1 MDKKEARKVLGVG
14 KETSRNDIE
23 KKYAILLKKNRML
36 REQASREN
44 ETGDGTEQNGIE
56 PQSTAKGTAE
66 AEAAPGQAGI
76 SQGTE
81 ASQGGGALEGIAGK
95 REEYSFEEIT
105 QAYNILMGYEVA
117 MKEQPPSKA
126 APILKKAGIDEKKAR
141 NFFYYYKHHIIVA
154 IILLVG
160 LVFTIRGC
168 VTRVDPDFNIAFIGE
183 ISYSDTTKLK
193 DTIKTELPEILEP
206 GFDGAFLSDKA
217 AGDQQY
223 AMLSKAVVLFAAGDV
238 DIFILDKASYNT
250 YAKQGAFISLDEIAP
265 KLGVDMEKNKDY
277 IVKLEDT
284 TEELYGDS
292 DKDTKEDTAAAP
304 AEEHLYGL
312 DISQSKVLKES
323 GVIAGE
329 MIAAIGCRSEQQE
342 KAVKVLQLLM
352 EQ

>member
-23 KKYAILLKKNRML
+23 RKYAIFLKKNRML
-36 REQASREN
+36 KEQAAN
-44 ETGDGTEQNGIE
+44 E
-56 PQSTAKGTAE
+56 AE
-66 AEAAPGQAGI
+66 AEDGNERKDDASAVTGN
-76 SQGTE
+76 GTAQVAETAQRTGTSHEE
-81 ASQGGGALEGIAGK
+81 ATPNGSAVKQD
-95 REEYSFEEIT
+95 EYSFEEIT
-105 QAYNILMGYEVA
+105 QAYNILMGYEVTI
-117 MKEQPPSKA
+117 KEEPPSKA

-141 NFFYYYKHHIIVA
+141 NFFYYYKYHIIVA

-160 LVFTIRGC
+160 IVFTVRGC

-193 DTIKTELPEILEP
+193 DAIKAGIPEILEP

-223 AMLSKAVVLFAAGDV
+223 AMMSKAMVLFAAGDV
-238 DIFILDKASYNT
+238 DIFILDKACYNT
-250 YAKQGAFISLDEIAP
+250 YAKQGAFISLDEIAL

-277 IVKLEDT
+277 IVKIEDT
-284 TEELYGDS
+284 TEEPEGNS
-292 DKDTKEDTAAAP
+292 DKNSKKNTAAVP
-304 AEEHLYGL
+304 AEEHLYGF

-323 GVIAGE
+323 GIIAGE
-329 MIAAIGCRSEQQE
+329 MIATIGCRSEQQD